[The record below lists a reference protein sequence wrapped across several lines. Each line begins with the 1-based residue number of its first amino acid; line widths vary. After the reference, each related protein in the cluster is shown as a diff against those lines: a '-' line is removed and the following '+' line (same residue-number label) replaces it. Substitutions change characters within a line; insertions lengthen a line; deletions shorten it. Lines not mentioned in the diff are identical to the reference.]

1 MDQETITE
9 APGNDSG
16 ADTNAGILSEA
27 DLASSFL
34 ERVEEQPEEKPSE
47 TEATDQTSEDD
58 VAEAEEDSEGNVL
71 SQSEQSEE
79 TETEED
85 EEPAEGEQPK
95 AVSKLLKQVG
105 KLTARAKGAEESVDA
120 LKAEIQALKTQPQ
133 QETQEQG
140 QPALEDIQSMGD
152 LEKLRKEA
160 MSAKRWALQHIG
172 IGGRKKII
180 RRFRRGRNRCPCRR

>member
-1 MDQETITE
+1 MDQETITTE
-9 APGNDSG
+9 APGIDSG

-79 TETEED
+79 TETSELPRLIARWLERD
-85 EEPAEGEQPK
+85 
-95 AVSKLLKQVG
+95 LL
-105 KLTARAKGAEESVDA
+105 
-120 LKAEIQALKTQPQ
+120 
-133 QETQEQG
+133 ETEW
-140 QPALEDIQSMGD
+140 L
-152 LEKLRKEA
+152 
-160 MSAKRWALQHIG
+160 
-172 IGGRKKII
+172 
-180 RRFRRGRNRCPCRR
+180 